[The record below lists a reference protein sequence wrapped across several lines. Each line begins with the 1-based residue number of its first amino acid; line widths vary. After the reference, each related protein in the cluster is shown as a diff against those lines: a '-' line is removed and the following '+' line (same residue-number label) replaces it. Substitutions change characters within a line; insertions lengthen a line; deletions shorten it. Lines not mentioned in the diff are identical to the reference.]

1 MWLFLVATVLAAPIS
16 PLDERPLHPTW
27 VTHGDIKELLELD
40 DALLTI
46 SKKLADID
54 AMYEFIENDHTG
66 ENPYPWETRP
76 NRPTLRDRRKALRG
90 AQSAIAQTMT
100 GVWVP

>member
-1 MWLFLVATVLAAPIS
+1 MLAAPIS
-16 PLDERPLHPTW
+16 PLDERRPTW

-46 SKKLADID
+46 SKLADID
-54 AMYEFIENDHTG
+54 AMYEFNENDYTAKT
-66 ENPYPWETRP
+66 PPVETRP
-76 NRPTLRDRRKALRG
+76 NRPRLRPEGVRG